1 MIRRELAIFLIV
13 GSLTVLLDFL
23 SYRGL
28 IWIGLLGTSSA
39 KAAGFLI
46 GTLFAYFANRALT
59 FRQKLHAPGSALRFT
74 LLYAATLTVNVSVN
88 SAALTLLVG
97 VGIGIGIALQAAF
110 LMATVVSTCL
120 NFLGMK
126 FFVFKSRAVS
136 EPL

>member
-1 MIRRELAIFLIV
+1 MIRRELAIFLII

-23 SYRGL
+23 SYRSL

-46 GTLFAYFANRALT
+46 GTVFAYFANRAWT
-59 FRQKLHAPGSALRFT
+59 FRQKVHSPGSAWRFT
-74 LLYAATLTVNVSVN
+74 LLYAATLMVNVSVN

-97 VGIGIGIALQAAF
+97 VGIALQAAF
-110 LMATVVSTCL
+110 LLATGVSTCL

-136 EPL
+136 ETL

>member
-13 GSLTVLLDFL
+13 GFLTVLLDFL

-28 IWIGLLGTSSA
+28 IWIGLLGTGSA
-39 KAAGFLI
+39 KAVGFLV
-46 GTLFAYFANRALT
+46 GTVFAYFANRAWT
-59 FRQKLHAPGSALRFT
+59 FRQTVHAPGSAWRFV
-74 LLYAATLTVNVSVN
+74 LLYTVTLAVNVSVN
-88 SAALTLLVG
+88 AAALTLLVG
-97 VGIGIGIALQAAF
+97 VGIALQAAF
-110 LMATVVSTCL
+110 LLATGASTCL

>member
-1 MIRRELAIFLIV
+1 MIGRELAIFLIV

-28 IWIGLLGTSSA
+28 IGIGLLGTSSA

-46 GTLFAYFANRALT
+46 GTLFAYFANRAWT
-59 FRQKLHAPGSALRFT
+59 FRQKVLAPGSALRFT
-74 LLYAATLTVNVSVN
+74 LLYAATLTVNVFVN

-97 VGIGIGIALQAAF
+97 VGVGIALQAAF
-110 LMATVVSTCL
+110 LLATGVSTCL